1 MYIKGRL
8 GRARAELAW
17 QMKYMSIGHNKTK
30 DHGRYAADFGMEF
43 FAAAVT
49 TGEKNNLFREWL
61 TNAFNYGIGSNL
73 LIKGLNVDMELMDF
87 KNIGTT
93 ESPRPGFKVKVK
105 IRPNKIFNSPWVNDC
120 DVNIVY

>member
-17 QMKYMSIGHNKTK
+17 QMKYMSIRHNKTK

-49 TGEKNNLFREWL
+49 TGEKTIYSRN
-61 TNAFNYGIGSNL
+61 
-73 LIKGLNVDMELMDF
+73 GLPMHTIMELEAIYSS
-87 KNIGTT
+87 KA
-93 ESPRPGFKVKVK
+93 
-105 IRPNKIFNSPWVNDC
+105 
-120 DVNIVY
+120 